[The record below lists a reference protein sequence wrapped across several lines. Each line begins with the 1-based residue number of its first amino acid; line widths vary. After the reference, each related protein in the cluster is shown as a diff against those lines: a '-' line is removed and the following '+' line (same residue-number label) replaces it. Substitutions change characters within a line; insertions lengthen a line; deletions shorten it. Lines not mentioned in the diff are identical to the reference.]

1 MLGALEDEEMDG
13 QEGPDLPALEGNTH
27 RSDCNSGYLSSS
39 ATGKVKERVF
49 PVIPHLVG
57 SPFNTSTTSP
67 PAIITTPT
75 ATSAAGGGAAGT
87 GGTSTSPT
95 AKSSNMRRLSV
106 RLSERA
112 IGLFGF
118 LRGGSHHRSSAS
130 LVKTPSEVDLSG
142 GTRQGSIL
150 SSYNMNSQSQHYD
163 DERMPLDASSSRKL
177 SHYLD
182 FNLVEELS
190 PSHPKRVLSDC
201 SPASLDGC
209 SASRSSKGLKGTS
222 RASMAQSED
231 LDDLGTLTP
240 FDPQSRHSSLYEIN
254 SIQQQAAM
262 KSTHSMTLG
271 IEQVQSPRQSVPSGT
286 PLSSG
291 HEIEIITDSD
301 LIWDTPPA
309 PHDRVAVAAHIS
321 EEEGHPVDDLNSHS
335 PTNSSPPLS
344 TSPSK
349 QRKHNTRDGSVTSLT
364 SIATTGSTSPE
375 KYPYDKTAGWF
386 NVGRS
391 GFSKDREISIVT
403 KGHLRLK
410 DGTCACV
417 QRIE

>member
-1 MLGALEDEEMDG
+1 MLGALEGEEVDG
-13 QEGPDLPALEGNTH
+13 QEGSDIPGLEGNTH

-39 ATGKVKERVF
+39 GTGRMKERVF

-57 SPFNTSTTSP
+57 SPFNTSTASP
-67 PAIITTPT
+67 LAINTTPT
-75 ATSAAGGGAAGT
+75 ATSIAGGGAAGT

-95 AKSSNMRRLSV
+95 GKSSNMRRLSV

-130 LVKTPSEVDLSG
+130 LVIPPSEVDLSG

-150 SSYNMNSQSQHYD
+150 SSYNMNSQSHHYD
-163 DERMPLDASSSRKL
+163 EERIPLDATSSRQF

-182 FNLVEELS
+182 FSSVEELS
-190 PSHPKRVLSDC
+190 PSHPNRMLSDC
-201 SPASLDGC
+201 SPVSLAGC
-209 SASRSSKGLKGTS
+209 SASRSSKGMKGTS

-231 LDDLGTLTP
+231 LDDLGTVTP
-240 FDPQSRHSSLYEIN
+240 FDPQSRHSSLYEMN
-254 SIQQQAAM
+254 SIQQHAAM
-262 KSTHSMTLG
+262 NSTHSMTFV
-271 IEQVQSPRQSVPSGT
+271 IEQVLSPPGT
-286 PLSSG
+286 PHSSG

-301 LIWDTPPA
+301 LIWDIPPA
-309 PHDRVAVAAHIS
+309 PHDSVAVAAHVN
-321 EEEGHPVDDLNSHS
+321 EEEGQPLDDLNSHS

-349 QRKHNTRDGSVTSLT
+349 QRKHNTRNGSVTSVT

-391 GFSKDREISIVT
+391 GFSKEKDRDIPIVT

-410 DGTCACV
+410 DGTYLRMCTAH
-417 QRIE
+417 